1 MEYPVR
7 VRSSLLWHLVR
18 AQMLVVHPV
27 RVDAPNPNPDHLEER
42 APQSPRCVDPFR
54 PPRSRHEMEPRA
66 MRVVSRAMAAALR
79 RRDVGQLQAVPFV
92 VVISFQRPHSTAPA
106 IGQFLPCL
114 AQQASLFLKELS
126 ID

>member
-7 VRSSLLWHLVR
+7 VRSSLLLHLVR

-27 RVDAPNPNPDHLEER
+27 RVDAPNPNPEHLEER

-66 MRVVSRAMAAALR
+66 MRVVSRAMAAALHR
-79 RRDVGQLQAVPFV
+79 VDVGQLQAVPFV
-92 VVISFQRPHSTAPA
+92 VVISFQHVHSAAPA
-106 IGQFLPCL
+106 TGQFFPCL
-114 AQQASLFLKELS
+114 AQEKGLPF
-126 ID
+126 